1 MTELDAKIAVVQE
14 RNALRAISG
23 RLTDAERDELGDLY
37 GQRDRALAQA
47 LLDGI
52 AAMHKTDDG
61 EVAMLE
67 AEAAIIERLGISPD
81 HTEQG
86 LTRAA
91 VERIEAFVS
100 QALGE
105 PWTYEDAGLL
115 GVEGV
120 QS

>member
-23 RLTDAERDELGDLY
+23 RLTDAERDELRDLY

-52 AAMHKTDDG
+52 AAMHKTDD
-61 EVAMLE
+61 EVEMLE
-67 AEAAIIERLGISPD
+67 AEGAIIERCSIPPD

-86 LTRAA
+86 LTRDA

-100 QALGE
+100 KALGE
-105 PWTYEDAGLL
+105 PWTYADAGLL